1 MKASVTALVI
11 FILFMDFSKVASVWN
26 LRNVNVPP
34 SHIPYFLRKKA
45 GKMGL
50 CSNGACQDGE
60 SKNMPCWGYEDDCNP
75 LNQFSKPR
83 CIHLHQPWAKTM
95 EDQVQLFWEQG
106 DFGYIKKMKSQVMEL
121 CQPKELEDSSLTCTT
136 NLWYCQATN
145 IYFDLRNFNPDAAND
160 RFREDV
166 LKEGEVGG
174 HCHFKK
180 DVHKNQNKNKSP
192 LQSWFAELEHFTSL
206 SVKPLQA
213 GLCDV
218 IVNRP
223 TVFMK
228 LDAGINLYHHFCDF
242 VNLYVT
248 QHMNGSL
255 STDINILMWDTSSLS
270 YRDLFS
276 ETWKAFTQHRII
288 RLSEYA
294 GKQVC
299 FKDAVFSFN
308 PRMIRGLYYNMPL
321 VPSCVGSGLFK
332 AFSEHM
338 LHRLGVIQDNH
349 REDEFRITLLD
360 RSTKYRRILNRD
372 ELVGAMMN
380 VPMFK
385 VNVVDYTWK
394 IPFLEQLKITHN
406 SDIFI
411 GMHGAGLAHALF
423 LPDWAVLFELYNTE
437 DPACYSD
444 LARLRGVNYIT
455 WEHNE
460 KLYQEDEGHHPTLG
474 AHAKFTNYAFNVDE
488 FMRLVYKAADAVKES
503 RHKLLN
509 STLSSIL
516 NERSTSKSRDE
527 L

>member
-1 MKASVTALVI
+1 MKASVTALVM
-11 FILFMDFSKVASVWN
+11 FILFMDFSKVASVWD

-180 DVHKNQNKNKSP
+180 DLHKNQNKNKSP

-294 GKQVC
+294 GKRVC

-308 PRMIRGLYYNMPL
+308 PRMIRGLYFNMPL

-332 AFSEHM
+332 AFSEHT
-338 LHRLGVIQDNH
+338 LHRLGVIQDN
-349 REDEFRITLLD
+349 
-360 RSTKYRRILNRD
+360 YRVSKLC
-372 ELVGAMMN
+372 MH
-380 VPMFK
+380 
-385 VNVVDYTWK
+385 
-394 IPFLEQLKITHN
+394 LK
-406 SDIFI
+406 S
-411 GMHGAGLAHALF
+411 G
-423 LPDWAVLFELYNTE
+423 
-437 DPACYSD
+437 
-444 LARLRGVNYIT
+444 R
-455 WEHNE
+455 
-460 KLYQEDEGHHPTLG
+460 
-474 AHAKFTNYAFNVDE
+474 
-488 FMRLVYKAADAVKES
+488 
-503 RHKLLN
+503 
-509 STLSSIL
+509 
-516 NERSTSKSRDE
+516 
-527 L
+527 

>member
-1 MKASVTALVI
+1 
-11 FILFMDFSKVASVWN
+11 MDFGKVSSVWD
-26 LRNVNVPP
+26 LQNVNVP
-34 SHIPYFLRKKA
+34 STHVPYFRRNKA
-45 GKMGL
+45 GEIGL

-60 SKNMPCWGYEDDCNP
+60 SKNMPCWGYEDDCDL
-75 LNQFSKPR
+75 LNQFSKPY
-83 CIHLHQPWAKTM
+83 CVHHHQPWAKTV
-95 EDQVQLFWEQG
+95 EDQVRLFWEQG
-106 DFGYIKKMKSQVMEL
+106 DFGYIKKMKSQVIDL
-121 CQPKELEDSSLTCTT
+121 CQPKELDDSSLTCTT
-136 NLWYCQATN
+136 NLWYCRATN
-145 IYFDLRNFNPDAAND
+145 IYFDFKNFNPDTTSD
-160 RFREDV
+160 RFRGDV

-174 HCHFKK
+174 HSQFKK
-180 DVHKNQNKNKSP
+180 DIHKNQNKNKSP
-192 LQSWFAELEHFTSL
+192 LQSWFAELEHYTSL
-206 SVKPLQA
+206 SVKPIQG

-218 IVNRP
+218 VVNRP
-223 TVFMK
+223 TIFMK

-248 QHMNGSL
+248 QHMNGSF
-255 STDINILMWDTSSLS
+255 SSDINILMWDTSSLP

-276 ETWKAFTQHRII
+276 DTWKAFTKHHIL

-332 AFSEHM
+332 AFSEHT
-338 LHRLGVIQDNH
+338 LHRLGITQDNH

-372 ELVGAMMN
+372 ELAGAMMN

-385 VNVVDYTWK
+385 VKVVDYTWK

-455 WEHNE
+455 WEHKE

-488 FMRLVYKAADAVKES
+488 FMRLVYKAADTVKES
-503 RHKLLN
+503 RRKLLN
-509 STLSSIL
+509 STLSNL
-516 NERSTSKSRDE
+516 PDDGSTSKLKDE